1 MAGGHVLW
9 GKSADRRG
17 VKRPKRTGGLAFRT
31 ALRPAETPGHP
42 AGQGGVL
49 WSPLTFSSSDV
60 LIHLATGEAA
70 KRQMQADL
78 GEPDHVEHAT
88 AVLVGE
94 ESIGTRYDAIERFVA
109 LANGRLSLERG
120 EVYAHPAQ
128 GLEGRPRPLVGSLGD
143 HIFIAE
149 RPAALRARG
158 HELEGVLFWEIVGA
172 GNQDVVADLALD
184 IRLPELWVPLRESP
198 QRRRVLST
206 QRAVHRLPDRY
217 YGVEERIVLPKRG
230 FHVQGRHRLIERRT
244 DDPSLPIQD
253 GEGLRQCLLV
263 DLDGTLGAGGVGQ
276 GGETYYPIHLRLRVP
291 RTERVG
297 TKRIGVACLHEPG
310 GWVLGRP
317 EVAGLRFAA
326 GESRGYHPRDLQELV
341 LRQFGREYRG
351 VPAATVG
358 LGPREIDERQ
368 GRRHRL

>member
-109 LANGRLSLERG
+109 LANGRLSLER
-120 EVYAHPAQ
+120 AKCTPTPA
-128 GLEGRPRPLVGSLGD
+128 RASKAAPVHWLVAS
-143 HIFIAE
+143 
-149 RPAALRARG
+149 
-158 HELEGVLFWEIVGA
+158 V
-172 GNQDVVADLALD
+172 
-184 IRLPELWVPLRESP
+184 
-198 QRRRVLST
+198 T
-206 QRAVHRLPDRY
+206 
-217 YGVEERIVLPKRG
+217 
-230 FHVQGRHRLIERRT
+230 
-244 DDPSLPIQD
+244 
-253 GEGLRQCLLV
+253 
-263 DLDGTLGAGGVGQ
+263 
-276 GGETYYPIHLRLRVP
+276 TY
-291 RTERVG
+291 
-297 TKRIGVACLHEPG
+297 
-310 GWVLGRP
+310 
-317 EVAGLRFAA
+317 
-326 GESRGYHPRDLQELV
+326 S
-341 LRQFGREYRG
+341 
-351 VPAATVG
+351 
-358 LGPREIDERQ
+358 
-368 GRRHRL
+368 